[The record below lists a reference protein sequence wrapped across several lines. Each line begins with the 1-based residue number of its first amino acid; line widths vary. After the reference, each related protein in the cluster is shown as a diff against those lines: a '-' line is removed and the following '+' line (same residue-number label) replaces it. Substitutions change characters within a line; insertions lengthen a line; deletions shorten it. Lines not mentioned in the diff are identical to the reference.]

1 MVVLSIAAAVM
12 AITLLVL
19 AGFMIPAFV
28 EMRKTAA
35 AGRAFL
41 SSMENEIKPVLR
53 EMQET
58 LNDLRLITEEAAT
71 KADDVKL
78 FMEELGNAGRN
89 IRTINTVVGGVTG
102 LLAKSSLWATGAR
115 VAGKLIAERI
125 FKKRG

>member
-1 MVVLSIAAAVM
+1 
-12 AITLLVL
+12 
-19 AGFMIPAFV
+19 
-28 EMRKTAA
+28 
-35 AGRAFL
+35 
-41 SSMENEIKPVLR
+41 MENEIKPVLR